1 MAALSLDGFQE
12 SQPSGLDLFSLPQT
26 QTAIDS
32 VYYDEHRSTAQ
43 LTGTA
48 PIEFNIAAQNSLEY
62 IDSRKT
68 KLYVKARIKHINGDS
83 LKPTEYVGPVNNFL
97 HSMFSQI
104 DITLQ
109 NKDQLQIQ
117 TLGRQIFPGQSK
129 YFLDA
134 YKKATSVAY
143 RPLIIDLNPHTDKTY
158 QLTTDRGVGQTPIVY
173 HSTE

>member
-12 SQPSGLDLFSLPQT
+12 AQPSGLDLFSMPPT

-62 IDSRKT
+62 IDLRKT

-109 NKDQLQIQ
+109 NKLVTSTTTHYPYKAMIQ
-117 TLGRQIFPGQSK
+117 TLLSFGSEAK
-129 YFLDA
+129 NL
-134 YKKATSVAY
+134 S
-143 RPLIIDLNPHTDKTY
+143 
-158 QLTTDRGVGQTPIVY
+158 
-173 HSTE
+173 